1 MKYPPTSE
9 PGSPVSACQ
18 RNGSVKVDSGIG
30 TTRTLADGGSR
41 SAANAA
47 DQPGGTE
54 VTSAAG
60 SGFGTMGR
68 TARTAPDITTAAGRQ
83 PTASRGSHRAA
94 KAAKAGRA
102 ASTAKARS
110 AAPAPSAMMENRSG
124 RAALSSGRPSS
135 QYQGSLIAG
144 CSCPPNS
151 RVPPSENTPSTAQAT
166 AAALIGSLR
175 QPTIAASSST
185 MISGQPR

>member
-1 MKYPPTSE
+1 
-9 PGSPVSACQ
+9 
-18 RNGSVKVDSGIG
+18 
-30 TTRTLADGGSR
+30 
-41 SAANAA
+41 
-47 DQPGGTE
+47 
-54 VTSAAG
+54 
-60 SGFGTMGR
+60 MGK

-83 PTASRGSHRAA
+83 PTASRGSRRAA

-110 AAPAPSAMMENRSG
+110 AAAAPSATMENRSG

-166 AAALIGSLR
+166 AAARTGSRR
-175 QPTIAASSST
+175 QPAIAASSST